1 MASLQDIR
9 SRIDSV
15 KNTQQITRAMKM
27 VSAAKLKKAQDRI
40 TNMRTY
46 AQKLLSIIADIAV
59 SHRVEHPLLSVSVD
73 TKKTLLIVLTSDR
86 GLCGGFNANIN
97 RFAYDYYQKNK
108 DKYDVLDIIFIGKKA
123 ADFFKTRQVQGKRV
137 TTNMAKEISYSYA
150 ADLAKE
156 IKEDFSTGAYDEV
169 QIVYNEFKS
178 AIQQNVVCEKLLP
191 IDLEKSEF
199 EQSEMSFAPDLI
211 FEPAPEEMI
220 ESLLDKHFAM
230 QVFRCMSESVAA
242 EHGARMTA
250 MENSTK
256 NAKEMIDNLTITY
269 NKLRQA
275 SITTELTEITSGAEA
290 LKG

>member
-59 SHRVEHPLLSVSVD
+59 SQRVEHPLLSASLD

-97 RFAYDYYQKNK
+97 RFAYDYYQKNN
-108 DKYDVLDIIFIGKKA
+108 DKYDVMDIIFIGKKA
-123 ADFFKTRQVQGKRV
+123 ADFFKTRQVQAKRV

-150 ADLAKE
+150 AELAKE

-178 AIQQNVVCEKLLP
+178 AIQQNVICERLLP

-199 EQSEMSFAPDLI
+199 EKSEMSFAPDLI
-211 FEPAPEEMI
+211 FEPAPEDMI